1 LGETPRVDVED
12 TEDRLAF
19 IAMVQEV
26 SKVYDTH
33 NITKEYVACRCWPLK
48 AGWSIKA
55 WLPEVQWTGGIPMPD
70 LAAFFN
76 LKKHHE
82 CSS

>member
-1 LGETPRVDVED
+1 
-12 TEDRLAF
+12 
-19 IAMVQEV
+19 MVREV
-26 SKVYDTH
+26 SKVYGTRD
-33 NITKEYVACRCWPLK
+33 ITEEYVACRCWPLK

-55 WLPEVQWTGGIPMPD
+55 WLPKAQCTGGIPLPD
-70 LAAFFN
+70 FAASFN